1 MRAASRTT
9 RCCSR
14 PSSLSSVT
22 RTIRVVLVEDNQVF
36 REALELLL
44 SLQDDIEV
52 VAAVDNGSE
61 AAAVCEQQEPDVV
74 VLDYRLPGLD
84 GLQATNAV
92 REAAP
97 EARIVFL
104 TASLSASEARELYA
118 AGAVACLTKDTD
130 LDAIIGAIRD
140 AAHA

>member
-1 MRAASRTT
+1 
-9 RCCSR
+9 
-14 PSSLSSVT
+14 VT

-36 REALELLL
+36 REALELLF
-44 SLQDDIEV
+44 SLQDDIDV
-52 VAAVDNGSE
+52 VAAVDNGSD
-61 AAAVCEQQEPDVV
+61 AAAVCAAQLPDVV

-84 GLQATNAV
+84 GLQAANAV

-97 EARIVFL
+97 DARVVFL
-104 TASLSASEARELYA
+104 TASLSPGESRELYE
-118 AGAVACLTKDTD
+118 AGAVACLTKDSE

>member
-1 MRAASRTT
+1 
-9 RCCSR
+9 
-14 PSSLSSVT
+14 VT

-36 REALELLL
+36 REALELLF
-44 SLQDDIEV
+44 SLQDDIDV
-52 VAAVDNGSE
+52 VAAVDNGSD
-61 AAAVCEQQEPDVV
+61 AAAVCAAQLPDVV

-84 GLQATNAV
+84 GLQAANAV

-97 EARIVFL
+97 DARVVFL
-104 TASLSASEARELYA
+104 TASLSPSEARQLFE
-118 AGAVACLTKDTD
+118 AGAVACLTKDSE

>member
-1 MRAASRTT
+1 M
-9 RCCSR
+9 
-14 PSSLSSVT
+14 T

-52 VAAVDNGSE
+52 VAAVDNGSDAPAV
-61 AAAVCEQQEPDVV
+61 AAAEQPDVV

-84 GLQATNAV
+84 GLQAANAV
-92 REAAP
+92 RAAAP
-97 EARIVFL
+97 DARVVFL

-118 AGAVACLTKDTD
+118 AGAVACLTKDTE

>member
-1 MRAASRTT
+1 M
-9 RCCSR
+9 
-14 PSSLSSVT
+14 T

-36 REALELLL
+36 REALELLF
-44 SLQDDIEV
+44 SLQDDIDV
-52 VAAVDNGSE
+52 VAAVDNGSD
-61 AAAVCEQQEPDVV
+61 AAAVCAAQLPDVV

-84 GLQATNAV
+84 GLQAANAV

-97 EARIVFL
+97 DARVVFL
-104 TASLSASEARELYA
+104 TASLSPSEARQLFE
-118 AGAVACLTKDTD
+118 AGAVACLTKDSE

>member
-1 MRAASRTT
+1 
-9 RCCSR
+9 
-14 PSSLSSVT
+14 VT

-44 SLQDDIEV
+44 SLQDDIDV
-52 VAAVDNGSE
+52 VAAVDNGSD
-61 AAAVCEQQEPDVV
+61 AAAVCAAQLPDVV

-84 GLQATNAV
+84 GLQAANAV

-97 EARIVFL
+97 DARVVFL
-104 TASLSASEARELYA
+104 TASLSPSEARQLFE
-118 AGAVACLTKDTD
+118 AGAVACLTKDSE

-140 AAHA
+140 AAHS

>member
-1 MRAASRTT
+1 M
-9 RCCSR
+9 
-14 PSSLSSVT
+14 T

-36 REALELLL
+36 REALVLLL

-52 VAAVDNGSE
+52 VAAVDNGSD
-61 AAAVCEQQEPDVV
+61 AAAVCVAQQPDVV

-84 GLQATNAV
+84 GLQAANAV

-97 EARIVFL
+97 ESRVVFL
-104 TASLSASEARELYA
+104 TASLSPSESRELYE
-118 AGAVACLTKDTD
+118 AGAVACLTKDSE

-140 AAHA
+140 AAHG

>member
-1 MRAASRTT
+1 
-9 RCCSR
+9 
-14 PSSLSSVT
+14 VT

-44 SLQDDIEV
+44 SLQDDIDV
-52 VAAVDNGSE
+52 VAAVDNGSD
-61 AAAVCEQQEPDVV
+61 AAAVCAAYEPDVV

-84 GLQATNAV
+84 GLQAANAV

-97 EARIVFL
+97 DARVVFL
-104 TASLSASEARELYA
+104 TASLSPSESRELYE
-118 AGAVACLTKDTD
+118 AGAVACLTKDSE